1 MEKHLPAPIRKAL
14 KATGWDLP
22 ATARALGMS
31 LVMLD
36 DALQQTRFLPRYMR
50 ELAKFPKAIPD
61 EYRRMTL
68 AQIEEDIKRRV
79 VLYRSD
85 ALTALHA
92 LAMMPID
99 ENSMNNQVKLSAAV
113 RLYAETGEKTVGNEI
128 EGTLRVLNEEYH
140 KVAPRIRSIRERT
153 IEFESSDPRVIEG
166 GE

>member
-1 MEKHLPAPIRKAL
+1 MTKHLPAKVQNAL
-14 KATGWDLP
+14 KVTAWDLP
-22 ATARALGMS
+22 KAARMLGMS
-31 LVMLD
+31 ISKLD

-61 EYRRMTL
+61 EYRKMTL
-68 AQIEEDIKRRV
+68 AQVEEDIARRL
-79 VLYRSD
+79 VLYRAD
-85 ALTALHA
+85 AMSALHD

-99 ENSMNNQVKLSAAV
+99 ENSMNNQVKLQAAV

-128 EGTLRVLNEEYH
+128 EGTLRALNDEYH